1 MYAELQR
8 LVEQSQAELVE
19 LIASRQREAE
29 RHAQELARGL
39 ENELSVL
46 RRSSSELEAF
56 AHTQDR
62 IVFLQVRPAAQGVSG
77 SDRMGSIGCQGDV
90 MCYTKAMAGGVRY
103 VLLAAFPVVWSLC
116 VVAL

>member
-62 IVFLQVRPAAQGVSG
+62 IVFLQVRPAATGGSVSGFG
-77 SDRMGSIGCQGDV
+77 SDRRV
-90 MCYTKAMAGGVRY
+90 MKAMTGSVSY
-103 VLLAAFPVVWSLC
+103 VLPAAIPVVGL
-116 VVAL
+116 